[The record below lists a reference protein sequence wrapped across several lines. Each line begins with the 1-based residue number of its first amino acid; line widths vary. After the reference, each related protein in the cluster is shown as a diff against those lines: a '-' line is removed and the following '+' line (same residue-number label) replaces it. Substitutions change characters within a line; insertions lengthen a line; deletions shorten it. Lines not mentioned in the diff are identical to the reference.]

1 MTDILGNQLNFNMAL
16 LLPEIILAATA
27 VLVVLFDM
35 FQKEMGVRPAI
46 LPIVSLLGLVVAGI
60 ASATAIDQHDDFA
73 RLVTIDNFTA
83 FFRFTFI
90 AVAIVLVVGSH
101 EYIERHVNHVG
112 EFYALLLLSTV
123 GAIFMA
129 SARDLLVAYL
139 GIEVLS
145 FSLYIAVSLG
155 KNDPRSGE
163 AGLKYVLL
171 GGVASAMLLYGLS
184 LLYGVAASTQYSE
197 IAASLSTNAESVRMP
212 LLLGLTLIVS
222 GLGFKVS
229 AVPFH
234 MWAPDA
240 YEGAPMPVTAYLS
253 ATSKGATLALFLRW
267 FGGPLL
273 PAIHDW
279 QWMMAIIATLTM
291 IFGNLIALQQH
302 NIKRLLAY
310 SSIAQ
315 GGFMLMAVTTISD
328 ISTSALLVHLG
339 GYIITNLALFTAI
352 IHFYNHTGKEEIAD
366 FRGLSRTNP
375 YLALVI
381 TAGLFSLAGMPL
393 LAGFF
398 TKFILFQAVVQGG
411 FLWLVVIAVI
421 GSTVSLF
428 YYLQVIRQMYVLEP
442 EGNTTR
448 WSISPTGYLTT
459 GVLFALIVFV
469 GIQGAPLYTVADR
482 AAYAL
487 FADAPA
493 VPNAPAAPA
502 PAAGP

>member
-1 MTDILGNQLNFNMAL
+1 MSDILGNHLNLDLRL

-27 VLVVLFDM
+27 VLVVFIDM
-35 FQKEMGVRPAI
+35 FQKELRAGHRVVPV
-46 LPIVSLLGLVVAGI
+46 VSLLGLLAAGV
-60 ASATAIDQHDDFA
+60 ASAMWIDRREDFA
-73 RLVTIDNFTA
+73 RLIEVDNFTT

-90 AVAIVLVVGSH
+90 AVAIVIIAGSH
-101 EYIERHVNHVG
+101 EYIERHVNYVG
-112 EFYALLLLSTV
+112 EFYGLLLLSTV

-129 SARDLLVAYL
+129 AARDLLVAYL
-139 GIEVLS
+139 AVEVLS

-184 LLYGVAASTQYSE
+184 LLYGVAGATQYSE
-197 IAASLSTNAESVRMP
+197 IAAALADNTADLRMP
-212 LLLGLTLIVS
+212 LLLGLTLIVA

-240 YEGAPMPVTAYLS
+240 YEGAPIPVTGYLS
-253 ATSKGATLALFLRW
+253 ATSKGAALALFLRW

-273 PAIHDW
+273 PAIDDW
-279 QWMMAIIATLTM
+279 QWMIAIIATLTM
-291 IFGNLIALQQH
+291 VFGNLIALQQH

-328 ISTSALLVHLG
+328 IATSALLVHLG

-352 IHFYNHTGKEEIAD
+352 THFYNRTQREEIAD
-366 FRGLSRTNP
+366 FKGLSRTNP

-398 TKFILFQAVVQGG
+398 TKFILFQAVVDGG
-411 FLWLVVIAVI
+411 FLWLVVIAVV

-428 YYLQVIRQMYVLEP
+428 YYLQVIRQMYVYAP
-442 EGNTTR
+442 EGDTGR
-448 WSISPTGYLTT
+448 WSISVTGTLTT
-459 GVLFALIVFV
+459 AILFALIVIV
-469 GIQGAPLYTVADR
+469 GVYGAPLYTVADR

-487 FADAPA
+487 FQR
-493 VPNAPAAPA
+493 
-502 PAAGP
+502 G